1 MRNKDSDREVTRNP
15 LLQRDGFSPDLPQA
29 LQPKPGLSL
38 GLRLLRYMLRGVR
51 VGTLDVQWPNGR
63 EDRFGGHERPDL
75 HGVLRIRND
84 GLIRHVLKNGE
95 VGFGE
100 AYLAGDWDSPDLARL
115 LQVMYL
121 NEPHYKGPF
130 ERNPIGRFIAWLGHK
145 RRANTKQGARAN
157 IEYHYD
163 LGNEFYKMW
172 LDDTMAYSS
181 GMFLGQDESNRAS
194 SGMFLGQD
202 ESNRATSGM
211 FITPNETLKDAQ
223 LNKFR
228 LMFERLD
235 LRPEHT
241 LLEIGSGWGGF
252 AIYAAQHSGCK
263 VHSITLSK
271 EQLAEAQQRAAA
283 AGLSDHI
290 QFELRDYRDVQGQY
304 DRVVSIE
311 MYEAVGEEYWPGY
324 FKAIHQ
330 ALKPGGRAAI
340 QGITINPTIFD
351 EYRRKRD
358 FIQKYI
364 FPGGMLCPPG
374 HFQDLAGHAGLT
386 PVDARFYGIDYADT
400 LAHWDRNVLAVRD
413 KILQQ
418 FDERFLRMWRYY
430 LAYCECGFRVGS
442 IDLMQITLK
451 RAA

>member
-1 MRNKDSDREVTRNP
+1 MKDPHAPDKSEPRP
-15 LLQRDGFSPDLPQA
+15 LPRDGFSPELPESLKA
-29 LQPKPGLSL
+29 DGGMTPGL
-38 GLRLLRYMLRGVR
+38 RMLRYMLRGVR
-51 VGTLDVQWPNGR
+51 IGTLDVTWPNGVQ
-63 EDRFGGHERPDL
+63 DRFGGAERPDL
-75 HGVLRIRND
+75 HGVLNIHN
-84 GLIRHVLKNGE
+84 GAMIRHVLKNGE

-100 AYLAGDWDSPDLARL
+100 AYLDNCWDSPDLARV

-130 ERNPIGRFIAWLGHK
+130 EKNPIGRFAAWLGHK
-145 RRANTKQGARAN
+145 FKSNTKSGSKKN

-172 LDDTMAYSS
+172 LDETMAYS
-181 GMFLGQDESNRAS
+181 
-194 SGMFLGQD
+194 
-202 ESNRATSGM
+202 SGM
-211 FITPNETLKDAQ
+211 FITPNETLMDAQ

-228 LMFERLD
+228 LMYERLD
-235 LRPEHT
+235 LKPEHT

-252 AIYAAQHSGCK
+252 AIYAAQHSGCR
-263 VHSITLSK
+263 VHSITLSR
-271 EQLAEAQQRAAA
+271 EQLAEAELRAAR
-283 AGLSDHI
+283 AGLADRIS
-290 QFELRDYRDVQGQY
+290 FELRDYRDVTETY

-324 FKAIHQ
+324 FKAIHK
-330 ALKPGGRAAI
+330 ALKPGGVAAI
-340 QGITINPTIFD
+340 QGITINPAIFD
-351 EYRRKRD
+351 QYRAKRD

-374 HFQDLAGHAGLT
+374 RFQDLAAKAGLT
-386 PVDARFYGIDYADT
+386 PDNPRFFAKDYADT
-400 LAHWDRNVLAVRD
+400 LAHWDRKVLGVRD
-413 KILQQ
+413 KIVQQ

-442 IDLMQITLK
+442 IDLMQISLK